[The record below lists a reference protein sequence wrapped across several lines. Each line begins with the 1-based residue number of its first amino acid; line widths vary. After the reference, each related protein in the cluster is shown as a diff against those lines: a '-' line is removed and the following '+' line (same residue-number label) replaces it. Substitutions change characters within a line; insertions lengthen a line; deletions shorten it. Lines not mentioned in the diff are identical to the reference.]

1 MENCLRNEK
10 PAYELPLAKRP
21 PCFTEFSD
29 SCTVAC
35 LDARFARQIV
45 RQELVFVIY

>member
-1 MENCLRNEK
+1 MNFPSQKDLRV
-10 PAYELPLAKRP
+10 
-21 PCFTEFSD
+21 SQSSGD

-35 LDARFARQIV
+35 LDARFAAQIV